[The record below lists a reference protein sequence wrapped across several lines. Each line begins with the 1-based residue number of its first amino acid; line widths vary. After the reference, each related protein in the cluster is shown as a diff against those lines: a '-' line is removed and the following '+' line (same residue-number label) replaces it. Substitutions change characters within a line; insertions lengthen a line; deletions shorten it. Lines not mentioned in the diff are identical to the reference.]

1 MWGLREESG
10 GDRAIRNMHLDKTD
24 AAVIRASRKD
34 RAAFG
39 VIFDRHW
46 PRIYRYCVERAGP
59 AAGEDVAA
67 ETFRVAFTERKRYDG
82 RDDAAPWLYGIATN
96 LLRRWFRAAA
106 RGSRAMSRLG
116 SEVSG
121 EELDEIVDGRRIRVE
136 RLEAPV
142 RVDGIGGIARLP
154 ALVSAPPVEIV
165 QSLGAVAGHHDLIG
179 QLDRNRI
186 TRRDGMAD
194 RPD

>member
-1 MWGLREESG
+1 MPK
-10 GDRAIRNMHLDKTD
+10 DKTD

-34 RAAFG
+34 RAAFE

-96 LLRRWFRAAA
+96 LLRRWFRTAA

-116 SEVSG
+116 SEVGG
-121 EELDEIVDGRRIRVE
+121 EELDDIVE
-136 RLEAPV
+136 RLGAGDRSPQLSSGAAP
-142 RVDGIGGIARLP
+142 LFP
-154 ALVSAPPVEIV
+154 A
-165 QSLGAVAGHHDLIG
+165 
-179 QLDRNRI
+179 
-186 TRRDGMAD
+186 
-194 RPD
+194 